1 MGFDL
6 LGQMGSFEAF
16 RNVRHYGHGRALELA
31 AGYEVASERF
41 LLCQRVYALDQQ
53 SRLFPG
59 VKIFKSHERAIRVAN
74 QEMRVGKLGG
84 RSSYSPLSPIYLLST
99 VCDLQYLIR

>member
-1 MGFDL
+1 
-6 LGQMGSFEAF
+6 MGSFEAF

-31 AGYEVASERF
+31 AGCEVASERF

-74 QEMRVGKLGG
+74 QEMRDGEIG
-84 RSSYSPLSPIYLLST
+84 RSFILPFTIADRIFYLLSA
-99 VCDLQYLIR
+99 IFNI